1 MQIITHSLTVNS
13 HAEDSHTEKPLLFV
27 NKAQT
32 DYSSRKLA
40 QHYHKKQVF
49 VATRFIWKSDTW
61 KNDAELR
68 STFKKT

>member
-13 HAEDSHTEKPLLFV
+13 HAEGSHTEKPLLFV

-40 QHYHKKQVF
+40 QHYHNETSVCCHAFHLKIRLVKK
-49 VATRFIWKSDTW
+49 
-61 KNDAELR
+61 
-68 STFKKT
+68 